1 MAMIRLV
8 ILSLCLLGCT
18 STGDSPEVK
27 VAEEPAAEAPTAK
40 EPTDAQVEQA
50 VAQYNESVT
59 DKKDK
64 IICRRERVVG
74 THFSRRICRTVHQ
87 MEEDRAAARTLR
99 EDQLDPASGGN

>member
-1 MAMIRLV
+1 MAKVSIV

-18 STGDSPEVK
+18 TSGDSARVK
-27 VAEEPAAEAPTAK
+27 AAEKPIAE

-50 VAQYNESVT
+50 VAQYNESVP

-64 IICRRERVVG
+64 VICTRETVVG
-74 THFSRRICRTVHQ
+74 THFRRRVCRTVHQ

-99 EDQLDPASGGN
+99 DDQYDPASGGN